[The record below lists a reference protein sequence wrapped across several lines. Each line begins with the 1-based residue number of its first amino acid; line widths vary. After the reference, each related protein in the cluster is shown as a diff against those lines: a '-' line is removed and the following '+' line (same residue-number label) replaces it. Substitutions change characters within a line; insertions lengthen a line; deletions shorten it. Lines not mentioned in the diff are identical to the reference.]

1 MTLTDAQRAWV
12 RIFPLPGTNE
22 LGLQRMLSLTA
33 FLSSPGTRK
42 EVYLSSLFPWQL
54 RSSPQLQHPRHSLVP
69 YLSGRSRVVSLHG
82 NGLTAT
88 SGRGGVEE
96 APHRGCVEERMG
108 LSSHVVTG
116 KAFQIFILFF
126 FLFFP
131 PDRGIMHLYTN
142 HTRWWKQERKMWI
155 ITQELKTLLY
165 LWDFPLLPS
174 RNNGNFSAMA
184 ENIYEIQ
191 SLLPRL
197 CSISWARK
205 LNVVFKKKKI

>member
-1 MTLTDAQRAWV
+1 
-12 RIFPLPGTNE
+12 
-22 LGLQRMLSLTA
+22 MLSLTA

-126 FLFFP
+126 FLFF
-131 PDRGIMHLYTN
+131 
-142 HTRWWKQERKMWI
+142 
-155 ITQELKTLLY
+155 
-165 LWDFPLLPS
+165 
-174 RNNGNFSAMA
+174 
-184 ENIYEIQ
+184 
-191 SLLPRL
+191 LPR
-197 CSISWARK
+197 SWNYAPLHK
-205 LNVVFKKKKI
+205 SYTVMEAGKKNVNNNTGT